1 MRRWLLA
8 VVLTLPAIAGCT
20 QSTSSSAPAAALT
33 GDTAPAVTGATTPA
47 VTEPKVV
54 PEGFETIGVTL
65 RDAGGALRDLCL
77 WLAAT
82 DEQRAQGL
90 MQVTDLGG
98 RDGMLFQY
106 DAPTTATF
114 WMFQTV
120 MPLSI
125 AFFDAGGEFVSS
137 TDMEPCPPDTDC
149 PSYAAAGEFMD
160 SIEVPQGQLD
170 DLGIGPGSAILG
182 RGACPA

>member
-1 MRRWLLA
+1 MPRWLLA
-8 VVLTLPAIAGCT
+8 VALTLPAIAGCT

-33 GDTAPAVTGATTPA
+33 GDTAPAVTGASPE

-54 PEGFETIGVTL
+54 PEGFEAIGVTL
-65 RDAGGALRDLCL
+65 REAGGAMRDLCL

-82 DEQRAQGL
+82 EEQRGRGL
-90 MQVTDLGG
+90 MEVTDLGG

-106 DAPTTATF
+106 DDPTTTPF

-125 AFFDAGGEFVSS
+125 AFFDDVGEFVSS
-137 TDMEPCPPDTDC
+137 TDMTPCPPDTDC
-149 PSYAAAGEFMD
+149 PHYRAEDDFADA
-160 SIEVPQGQLD
+160 IEVPQGGLD
-170 DLGIGPGSAILG
+170 ELGIGPGSAIVG